1 MKFYPALLSDSVA
14 EIQKQLSIAQSLE
27 PVEVVQIDVID
38 GQYADNMTVTPLD
51 LVDLDF
57 QDLKIDFHLM
67 VEEPINYVS
76 EIIQCNKQLP
86 VRAVIAQIEHMSNQA
101 EVLSELKKNK
111 IQAGLGLDLFTPI
124 ESLDLSSASDIDL
137 IQLMGV
143 EAGFQGQSLHQSVL
157 KKLADLIQWL
167 KIHNLS
173 AEVVVDGG
181 VKLDN
186 ILLFKQ
192 AGADAVA
199 VGSLL
204 WTSEKPSQIAQQI
217 QQI

>member
-1 MKFYPALLSDSVA
+1 MKFYPALLSDSVD

-27 PVEVVQIDVID
+27 SVEVVQIDVID

-57 QDLKIDFHLM
+57 HNLKIDFHLM

-76 EIIQCNKQLP
+76 EIIQCEEQLP
-86 VRAVIAQIEHMSNQA
+86 VRAVIAQIERLSHQA

-111 IQAGLGLDLFTPI
+111 IQAGLSLDLFTPI
-124 ESLDLSSASDIDL
+124 ESIDLSSASDIDL

-143 EAGFQGQSLHQSVL
+143 EAGFQGQSLHQSVF
-157 KKLADLIQWL
+157 KKLTDLIQWL
-167 KIHNLS
+167 KTYDLS

-192 AGADAVA
+192 AGVDAVA

-204 WTSEKPSQIAQQI
+204 WTAKEPSQIAKQI

>member
-1 MKFYPALLSDSVA
+1 MKFYPALLSDSVD

-27 PVEVVQIDVID
+27 SVEVVQIDVID

-57 QDLKIDFHLM
+57 HNLKIDFHLM

-76 EIIQCNKQLP
+76 EIIQCEEQLP
-86 VRAVIAQIEHMSNQA
+86 VRAVIAQIERLSHQA

-111 IQAGLGLDLFTPI
+111 IQAGLSLDLFTPI
-124 ESLDLSSASDIDL
+124 ESIDLSSASDIDL

-143 EAGFQGQSLHQSVL
+143 EAGFQGQSLHQSVF
-157 KKLADLIQWL
+157 KKIADLMQWL
-167 KIHNLS
+167 KTYDLS

-192 AGADAVA
+192 AGVDAVA

-204 WTSEKPSQIAQQI
+204 WTAKEPSQIAKQI

>member
-1 MKFYPALLSDSVA
+1 MKFYPALLSDSVD
-14 EIQKQLSIAQSLE
+14 EIQKQLTIAQSLDS
-27 PVEVVQIDVID
+27 VEVVQIDVID

-57 QDLKIDFHLM
+57 QYLKIDFHLM
-67 VEEPINYVS
+67 VEEPINYVT
-76 EIIQCNKQLP
+76 EIIQCSKQLP
-86 VRAVIAQIEHMSNQA
+86 VRAVIAQIERLSHQA
-101 EVLSELKKNK
+101 QLLSELKKNK
-111 IQAGLGLDLFTPI
+111 IQAGLSLDLFTPI
-124 ESLDLSSASDIDL
+124 ESIDLSSASDIDL

-143 EAGFQGQSLHQSVL
+143 EAGFQGQSLHQSVF
-157 KKLADLIQWL
+157 KKITDLVQWL
-167 KIHNLS
+167 KIYDLS
-173 AEVVVDGG
+173 AEIVVDGG

-192 AGADAVA
+192 AGIDAVA

-204 WTSEKPSQIAQQI
+204 WTAKEPSQIAKQI